1 MKRKNGSEIINVPQ
15 PKYPEI
21 AVFEAGVMHSI
32 VPRDLGNGT
41 IEYDLGK
48 LPAGVVAKAE
58 ACVTQCLARLP
69 ALERDAAIV
78 KTFKEPVVVELPIR
92 VRQK

>member
-15 PKYPEI
+15 PKYPEM
-21 AVFEAGVMHSI
+21 AVFEDGVMHNI

-41 IEYDLGK
+41 VEYDLSK
-48 LPAGVVAKAE
+48 LPASVATKAE
-58 ACVTQCLARLP
+58 ACVTQSLARLP

-78 KTFKEPVVVELPIR
+78 KKPAVKLVTR
-92 VRQK
+92 